1 MKFGKLTDI
10 SQTDFSFPKNH
21 PNTLKTLNR
30 YTNPNPLEVY
40 IGCTGFSQKE
50 WVGSVYP
57 AKTKS
62 KDFLQHYSKQFNTI
76 EFNTTHYRIPK
87 PETINKWKTTA
98 EPGFLFCP
106 KILQTISHSGDL
118 GMSKE
123 SLNWFCDAI
132 YGLDQTL
139 GCSFM
144 QMPPYWK
151 PEKLPILE
159 QFLSQFPRELNL
171 AIELRHADW
180 FTQPEPLEQFSQLL
194 QTYNVSTVITDV
206 AGRRDVLHQLLTT
219 DIAMIRF
226 VGNGLHPTDYKRID
240 DWVNRLKNWSA
251 QGLRRVY
258 FFMHQPDNIKSPE
271 MIVYLTQQL
280 NKELDLNLKVPMLN
294 PGSSQLP
301 LFS

>member
-10 SQTDFSFPKNH
+10 SQTDFSLPDDH
-21 PNTLKTLNR
+21 PSTTKTLNK
-30 YTNPNPLEVY
+30 YTNPNPLEIY

-50 WVGSVYP
+50 WVGTVYP
-57 AKTKS
+57 AKAKS
-62 KDFLQHYSKQFNTI
+62 KNFLKYYSKQFNTI

-87 PETINKWKTTA
+87 PETIQKWKETA
-98 EPGFLFCP
+98 APGFLFCP
-106 KILQTISHSGDL
+106 KILQTISHSSDL

-132 YGLDQTL
+132 YGLEDTL
-139 GCSFM
+139 GCCFM

-151 PEKLPILE
+151 PDRLAILE
-159 QFLSQFPRELNL
+159 RFLSQFPREIKL
-171 AIELRHADW
+171 AIELRHTDW
-180 FTQPEPLEQFSQLL
+180 FANPNALEQYSQLL
-194 QTYNVSTVITDV
+194 QSYNISTVITDV

-226 VGNGLHPTDYKRID
+226 VGNGLHPTDYQRID
-240 DWVNRLKNWSA
+240 DWVARLKDWAA

-258 FFMHQPDNIKSPE
+258 FFMHQPDNIKTPE

-280 NKELDLNLKVPMLN
+280 NQELGLRLKVPVLDG
-294 PGSSQLP
+294 GSSQLP